1 MMAVLEKFKIVTTY
15 NEVYDITKM
24 VKETVAKS
32 GVKEG
37 ICIVHNMHSTAGL
50 AVFSPWDPDGFADLD
65 DEIRRLVPTRIDFKH
80 QHDTPQDAA
89 GHIKSALLGVT
100 LNFIV
105 HEGALL
111 IGGSQGLY
119 FLEFDGPRNR
129 EFYVKVIADER

>member
-1 MMAVLEKFKIVTTY
+1 MAVLKRFCITTKY
-15 NEVYDITKM
+15 NEVYDITKT
-24 VKETVAKS
+24 VKEAVEDS

-50 AVFSPWDPDGFADLD
+50 AVFSPWDPAGFADLD

-100 LNFIV
+100 LTLIV
-105 HEGALL
+105 HDGKLL
-111 IGGSQGLY
+111 TGGSQGLY

-129 EFYVKVIADER
+129 EFYVKVIGDEA

>member
-1 MMAVLEKFKIVTTY
+1 MAVLERFNIATKY
-15 NEVYDITKM
+15 NEVYDITKI
-24 VKETVAKS
+24 VKETVENS

-50 AVFSPWDPDGFADLD
+50 AVFSPWDPAGFVDLD
-65 DEIRRLVPTRIDFKH
+65 DEIRRLIPTRVDFKH

-100 LNFIV
+100 LTFIV
-105 HEGALL
+105 HEGKLL
-111 IGGSQGLY
+111 VGSSQGLY

-129 EFYVKVIADER
+129 EFYIKVIADKA